1 MKGYLVLQNGKVYE
15 GKRFGSTRDSVGE
28 LVFSTAM
35 VGYCETLTD
44 PSYYGQIIM
53 QTFPLVGNYGVC
65 GEDFESDRIYAFG
78 YIVRQ
83 LCDTPS
89 NFRSQGGLEDML
101 IKYDIPALQ
110 GIDTR
115 AVTRQVREAG
125 VMNAAIVS
133 DISDMPRILDMLSR
147 YSVKDAVSNVSSGKK
162 SLVTDSRAPTVVLW
176 DFGAKGNIVRHLA
189 ARGLNVICAP
199 YNYGAKRILSL
210 NPDGI
215 MLSNGPG
222 DPMEN
227 AGVIKELKSLLG
239 VGVPIFGI
247 CLGHQLLALA
257 HGAATH
263 KLKYG
268 HRGIN
273 QPVKFTESGRV
284 YVTSQNHGY
293 AVMSESLPKGA
304 RLMCVSMN
312 DGTCEGAAYD
322 DGSYSVQFH
331 PEAGAG
337 PHDTQF
343 LFDGFADKVTSYH
356 LSKQ

>member
-1 MKGYLVLQNGKVYE
+1 
-15 GKRFGSTRDSVGE
+15 
-28 LVFSTAM
+28 
-35 VGYCETLTD
+35 
-44 PSYYGQIIM
+44 
-53 QTFPLVGNYGVC
+53 
-65 GEDFESDRIYAFG
+65 
-78 YIVRQ
+78 
-83 LCDTPS
+83 
-89 NFRSQGGLEDML
+89 
-101 IKYDIPALQ
+101 
-110 GIDTR
+110 
-115 AVTRQVREAG
+115 
-125 VMNAAIVS
+125 MNAAIVS

-312 DGTCEGAAYD
+312 DGTCEGASYD

-356 LSKQ
+356 LSKH